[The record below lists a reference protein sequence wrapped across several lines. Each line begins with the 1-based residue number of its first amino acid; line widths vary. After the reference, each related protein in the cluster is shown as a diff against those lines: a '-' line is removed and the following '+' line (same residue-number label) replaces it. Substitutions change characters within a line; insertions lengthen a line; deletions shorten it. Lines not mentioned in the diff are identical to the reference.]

1 MILKIL
7 KKYSETNKKRKI
19 VMTII
24 KNLNINEK
32 QKDLYLSTIDNLDE
46 VWLEKLYVSLTAFVE
61 EVEMK
66 QLEDI
71 KTQKESVIGLAN
83 KMIDLEFSYGN
94 KNLKESDA
102 GLQKKQSE
110 KATEND
116 KQLKEINRLKEEEKI
131 LIGEKVEKE
140 ILDKVITIMQEEL
153 LWDEEKSQ
161 KEKEEA
167 LSILNNSI

>member
-32 QKDLYLSTIDNLDE
+32 QKDLYLSTLDNLDE

-71 KTQKESVIGLAN
+71 KTQNFSSIAWMRKKEV
-83 KMIDLEFSYGN
+83 LE
-94 KNLKESDA
+94 K
-102 GLQKKQSE
+102 
-110 KATEND
+110 
-116 KQLKEINRLKEEEKI
+116 
-131 LIGEKVEKE
+131 
-140 ILDKVITIMQEEL
+140 
-153 LWDEEKSQ
+153 Q
-161 KEKEEA
+161 KE
-167 LSILNNSI
+167 LNSFWFLLNNL

>member
-61 EVEMK
+61 EVEMR

-71 KTQKESVIGLAN
+71 KTQNFSSIAWMRKKEV
-83 KMIDLEFSYGN
+83 LE
-94 KNLKESDA
+94 K
-102 GLQKKQSE
+102 
-110 KATEND
+110 
-116 KQLKEINRLKEEEKI
+116 
-131 LIGEKVEKE
+131 
-140 ILDKVITIMQEEL
+140 
-153 LWDEEKSQ
+153 Q
-161 KEKEEA
+161 KE
-167 LSILNNSI
+167 LNSFWFLLNNL